1 MRHRPAYRRI
11 MESIRGRI
19 RAGDLSPGA
28 RVDSERRLAV
38 VHGVSLM
45 TARHALAQLET
56 EGVVVRRPGS
66 GTFVAQPRR
75 IAIVT
80 ECADLLASRGEPAEI
95 RVLTITEDAIGRTS
109 IERLVAGRD
118 SLVAMETI
126 TVRAKL
132 VAAEAA
138 WTERS
143 LATLLRRGFDLV
155 APWIEETIDAVA
167 ADGGVAARLGVSEG
181 TPLVRIRQSSAV
193 VERITLV
200 RSDLCQ
206 LTRSPA

>member
-38 VHGVSLM
+38 AHGVSLM

-56 EGVVVRRPGS
+56 EGIVVRRPGS
-66 GTFVAQPRR
+66 GTFVAEPERNA
-75 IAIVT
+75 IAT
-80 ECADLLASRGEPAEI
+80 DSSDLLAFRGEPVEI
-95 RVLTITEDAIGRTS
+95 RVLALAEDAIGRML
-109 IERLVAGRD
+109 IERLFFRRD
-118 SLVAMETI
+118 SPVAIETI
-126 TVRAKL
+126 TVRGNL
-132 VAAEAA
+132 VAAEAV

-143 LATLLRRGFDLV
+143 LARLLRRAFDLDS
-155 APWIEETIDAVA
+155 PRIEETIDAIA
-167 ADGGVAARLGVSEG
+167 ADGDAASRLGLSER

-193 VERITLV
+193 AERITIV
-200 RSDLCQ
+200 RSDLCP
-206 LTRSPA
+206 LTRSLA